1 MKLYLVNKSYY
12 IVCDDYCEAE
22 RIYKERFNS
31 YCDDAIKSIE
41 LISTYVYVKGE

>member
-22 RIYKERFNS
+22 RIYKERFNV
-31 YCDDAIKSIE
+31 YNDCDIKSIE
-41 LISTYVYVKGE
+41 LISTYVYVRGE

>member
-22 RIYKERFNS
+22 RIYRERFTA
-31 YCDDAIKSIE
+31 YDDSDIKSIE
-41 LISTYVYVKGE
+41 LISTCVCVRGE

>member
-22 RIYKERFNS
+22 RIYKERFND
-31 YCDDAIKSIE
+31 YDDDAIKSIE
-41 LISTYVYVKGE
+41 LINAYFYVRGE